1 MCLSKACKL
10 GEANAQHLTW
20 AEPQASNVWL
30 SLGKCIYEHTWHWC
44 ALAHT
49 CAHDVLDALL
59 VMLVCPV
66 CPTRHLTSRE
76 PLACCTAPPQLPASL
91 IELSTWR
98 DQHCCAPAVQCVVRD
113 WQCALWPYV
122 CVCAVFYFP
131 FLGLCWVCDI
141 RRDSNSWS
149 MPQVGPHMP
158 CKCRKWI
165 FIVQVKTT
173 QTTSSSQEFLMIS
186 SLVWLNF
193 IPLEGEIFQGR
204 ALLTFAKTGDA
215 ASFHFRGNAFN

>member
-1 MCLSKACKL
+1 MCLSKAGKL
-10 GEANAQHLTW
+10 GEAHAHQLTW

-30 SLGKCIYEHTWHWC
+30 PLGNCTHEHTWHWC

-49 CAHDVLDALL
+49 CAHNVLDALL
-59 VMLVCPV
+59 VVLVCPV

-76 PLACCTAPPQLPASL
+76 PLACCTAPPLPPSFPGRALHLERSTLLCARQLCTCAVCDKRL
-91 IELSTWR
+91 IIR
-98 DQHCCAPAVQCVVRD
+98 VVAGCVRI
-113 WQCALWPYV
+113 
-122 CVCAVFYFP
+122 CAVFYFP

-149 MPQVGPHMP
+149 MPQVGPHTP

-193 IPLEGEIFQGR
+193 IPLVGEY
-204 ALLTFAKTGDA
+204 
-215 ASFHFRGNAFN
+215 FREELF